1 MGMCPERNALGCIQ
15 ALQLAI
21 KIHKLETKSLHRH
34 IILDVLSRIKYN
46 KPMRIISNKTLKQ
59 FYENPLYSD
68 SKSSLQSWY
77 HEALKASWQTPNE
90 IKAQYKNASIIGEG
104 RVVFNIH
111 GNKYRLIVKINY
123 YASII
128 FIRFVGTHKEY
139 DKINATEI

>member
-1 MGMCPERNALGCIQ
+1 
-15 ALQLAI
+15 
-21 KIHKLETKSLHRH
+21 
-34 IILDVLSRIKYN
+34 
-46 KPMRIISNKTLKQ
+46 MRIISNKTLKQ

-77 HEALKASWQTPNE
+77 YEALKASWQTPNE
-90 IKAQYKNASIIGEG
+90 IKAQYKSASIIGEG

-128 FIRFVGTHKEY
+128 FIRFVDTHKEY